1 MTGSGSPRTALQDA
15 VVEALVG
22 AGVRAFDAP
31 PVRAALPHAVV
42 DEARLSDWSTTTWQG
57 REGSL
62 AVTFLDAGE
71 RPVRLREAIEAGEA
85 ALQAM
90 PRGLGGGWRLVQ
102 MRLQRSRVVRSGER
116 WLGVSEFLVRMW
128 RENG

>member
-1 MTGSGSPRTALQDA
+1 MSPREALQGA
-15 VVEALVG
+15 VVQALEG

-42 DEARLSDWSTTTWQG
+42 EEANLRDWSATTWEG

-62 AVTFLDAGE
+62 AVTFHDAGE
-71 RPVRLREAIEAGEA
+71 RPVRLRAAMEAGEA
-85 ALQAM
+85 AVAATG
-90 PRGLGGGWRLVQ
+90 PALGGGWRVVQ
-102 MRLQRSRVVRSGER
+102 LRLQRSRIVRRGER
-116 WLGVSEFLVRMW
+116 WLGTSEFLVRMY